1 MLAIRGEQA
10 KLVADFEKNS
20 AELWSS
26 NNNELNELATRMR
39 NLEEKFIDADKRFGK
54 LESLLEE
61 VTFYCCHFRQF
72 NLQFQHLVF
81 LTLKCG

>member
-1 MLAIRGEQA
+1 MLAIREEQA
-10 KLVADFEKNS
+10 ELVADFKKNS

-26 NNNELNELATRMR
+26 NNNEFNTRMR
-39 NLEEKFIDADKRFGK
+39 NLEEKFTDADKRFGK

-61 VTFYCCHFRQF
+61 VTFYYCQFRQFNF

-81 LTLKCG
+81 L